1 MIIHGVIDLGMEYSL
16 PGLIAAYICRL
27 TEAVSSLGGN
37 PFCVVVQT
45 VFFNHALTH
54 VVAAVSLE

>member
-37 PFCVVVQT
+37 PFCVVV
-45 VFFNHALTH
+45 
-54 VVAAVSLE
+54 